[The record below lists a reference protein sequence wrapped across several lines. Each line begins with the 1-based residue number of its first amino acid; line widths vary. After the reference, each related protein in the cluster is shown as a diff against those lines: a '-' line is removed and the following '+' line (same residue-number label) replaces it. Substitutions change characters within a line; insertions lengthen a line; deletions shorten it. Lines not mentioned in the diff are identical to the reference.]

1 MARTSSRAKST
12 SSSESFQLPGGF
24 FKKLEVRRFEGGL
37 PESPDERR
45 QRLRTEFLSFLVKD
59 LLAYL
64 VAFGVIVVAAIY
76 CFSVLWSR
84 EVTDDDRRW
93 ATSVLGSMLTALVGF
108 AFGKSMK

>member
-1 MARTSSRAKST
+1 MARTSSRARNVATRT
-12 SSSESFQLPGGF
+12 SLELPEGSEL
-24 FKKLEVRRFEGGL
+24 VRFEGGRK
-37 PESPDERR
+37 ESVDERR
-45 QRLRTEFLSFLVKD
+45 HRLRTEFLSFLVKD

-76 CFSVLWSR
+76 CFSVLWAR
-84 EVTDDDRRW
+84 DVTDDDRRW